1 MPATVSHRPHALAL
15 GLILPLAIAGAASAQ
30 QSAAPLSAWVD
41 PPPRTAATVPGAAT
55 ALPRDAAPGGRDR
68 AGIAVQDVAVARRPA
83 DRAQD
88 RAGEG
93 REARPL
99 RQAARPEPRES
110 ALPKTAATRPP
121 GPKRAA
127 ALERSVGRGTPHRH
141 GHLGYRYAEA
151 PVAPGPI
158 PAVSGERA
166 AAARALTA
174 DYLVT
179 VSGPGDAMIGAA
191 NRFYATRIRFY
202 GHPVTTAGLAAE
214 KRSFVQRWPVRRYEP
229 RAMSTACDAQTCTIR
244 TLVDFRT
251 ANPERGAVSSGE
263 AELILEVGFAGARPY
278 IIGETGRVLRR
289 SLQAGTLAPSP
300 GKA

>member
-1 MPATVSHRPHALAL
+1 M
-15 GLILPLAIAGAASAQ
+15 
-30 QSAAPLSAWVD
+30 
-41 PPPRTAATVPGAAT
+41 
-55 ALPRDAAPGGRDR
+55 
-68 AGIAVQDVAVARRPA
+68 AVARRPA

-263 AELILEVGFAGARPY
+263 AELILEVGFAGARPTLSVRPD
-278 IIGETGRVLRR
+278 GSCAAASKPAPWHPRPARRKRRPGRSRVPSGAEGYVPAVERSARR
-289 SLQAGTLAPSP
+289 TRAGFVPRGVGP
-300 GKA
+300 GSGV